1 MFASKQQL
9 LTAAIVSSIILSVAA
24 FAGSAAAVG
33 TTVKGPDEVTN
44 PDRFTITS
52 TVDFEDGEQV
62 AVENYTLTLRP
73 AGADEETANLTFAP
87 DGEVLGTDPER
98 GVVGQGEIRVTKLR
112 KSTEVTPVDGNGSYG
127 YTAGYGDNQT
137 TVTYDV
143 ELDSTAFKNGDYEVF
158 LTVNTEN
165 ETGLYPSNVESLS
178 VQSPG
183 DGERGQSERGDGDRG
198 DGESE
203 EDESDEDE
211 SDESD
216 RGSNGN
222 GRGR

>member
-9 LTAAIVSSIILSVAA
+9 LAAAIVSIITLSVAV

-33 TTVKGPDEVTN
+33 TTVEGPDEVTN

-52 TVDFEDGEQV
+52 TADFEDGEQV
-62 AVENYTLTLRP
+62 AVESYTLTLRP

-98 GVVGQGEIRVTKLR
+98 DAVGQGEIRVTKLR

-127 YTAGYGDNQT
+127 YASGYGDNQA

-143 ELDSTAFKNGDYEVF
+143 ELDSTAFKQGDYEVF

-165 ETGLYPSNVESLS
+165 ETGLYRSNVKSFT
-178 VQSPG
+178 VQSPDE
-183 DGERGQSERGDGDRG
+183 DGAEEEERD
-198 DGESE
+198 

-211 SDESD
+211 SEESGN
-216 RGSNGN
+216 GSNGH